1 MRSAHSEAPYLSKNG
16 YNYNNPLRFIILT
29 LPSHCMTFPNF
40 FLKTGP
46 DHCAT
51 VKLQRHDSPWVATWF
66 DLLLPKEKKVK
77 LKANAFKSKIKEKRK
92 LSSHLS
98 PGVNVAINIKYGYNG
113 EVYFIQQ
120 GCHVGVLPVL
130 GNNLKSGLALNTNFI
145 NCCVACLR
153 ACVTFSWFCIW
164 VGDTKCFVIE
174 RHYDFWRFKTSYLK
188 AKKNFLNR

>member
-1 MRSAHSEAPYLSKNG
+1 
-16 YNYNNPLRFIILT
+16 
-29 LPSHCMTFPNF
+29 MTFPNF
-40 FLKTGP
+40 FFKTGP
-46 DHCAT
+46 DHCVT
-51 VKLQRHDSPWVATWF
+51 VKLQRHDSPWVTTWF

-130 GNNLKSGLALNTNFI
+130 GNNLKSGLALNITLLT
-145 NCCVACLR
+145 VAWHVYERVWHFLDFAFELAILSASWSKDIMIFDVSR
-153 ACVTFSWFCIW
+153 LLTWKQKKTFLTVKLPRS
-164 VGDTKCFVIE
+164 
-174 RHYDFWRFKTSYLK
+174 DF
-188 AKKNFLNR
+188 

>member
-1 MRSAHSEAPYLSKNG
+1 M
-16 YNYNNPLRFIILT
+16 
-29 LPSHCMTFPNF
+29 
-40 FLKTGP
+40 
-46 DHCAT
+46 T

-77 LKANAFKSKIKEKRK
+77 LKANAFKRKIKEKRK

-98 PGVNVAINIKYGYNG
+98 PGVNVAINIEYGYNG

-120 GCHVGVLPVL
+120 GCHAGVLPVL

-153 ACVTFSWFCIW
+153 ACVTFS
-164 VGDTKCFVIE
+164 
-174 RHYDFWRFKTSYLK
+174 
-188 AKKNFLNR
+188 

>member
-40 FLKTGP
+40 FFKTGP
-46 DHCAT
+46 DHCVT

-77 LKANAFKSKIKEKRK
+77 LKANALKSKIKEKRK

-113 EVYFIQQ
+113 KVYFIQQ

-130 GNNLKSGLALNTNFI
+130 GNNLKSGLALNITLLT
-145 NCCVACLR
+145 VAWH
-153 ACVTFSWFCIW
+153 VY
-164 VGDTKCFVIE
+164 E
-174 RHYDFWRFKTSYLK
+174 RV
-188 AKKNFLNR
+188 

>member
-1 MRSAHSEAPYLSKNG
+1 M
-16 YNYNNPLRFIILT
+16 
-29 LPSHCMTFPNF
+29 
-40 FLKTGP
+40 
-46 DHCAT
+46 T

-120 GCHVGVLPVL
+120 GCHIGVLSVL
-130 GNNLKSGLALNTNFI
+130 GNNLKSGLALNTNLTKLLNYLLI
-145 NCCVACLR
+145 TKLIVAWHIYELVWHFLDFAFELEILSASC
-153 ACVTFSWFCIW
+153 SK
-164 VGDTKCFVIE
+164 DVIIFDVS
-174 RHYDFWRFKTSYLK
+174 RLLTWKQ
-188 AKKNFLNR
+188 KKLS